1 MDEQNLTQAEIE
13 AWHRFQKNM
22 QEAGLVMI
30 PSATIQEIADDAR
43 RAERKRLLDI
53 LAWSIAAYKGNIERV
68 CMHMLGLSY
77 NLVCEMKKSA
87 E

>member
-1 MDEQNLTQAEIE
+1 MALKV
-13 AWHRFQKNM
+13 FVVS
-22 QEAGLVMI
+22 AG
-30 PSATIQEIADDAR
+30 
-43 RAERKRLLDI
+43 RLKEMN